1 MNRRSGLEILFR
13 LTKVSKRIAI
23 ATILSVAIVVL
34 TSSSSYAMRLEFAGL
49 HPQASK
55 YSGAASS
62 LKSLVAWNNNIFAGY
77 GDINRSIGPI
87 YVSPYIPKI

>member
-1 MNRRSGLEILFR
+1 MSCRLGLEILFR
-13 LTKVSKRIAI
+13 LTKVSKRNAI
-23 ATILSVAIVVL
+23 ATILSVAIVSL

-49 HPQASK
+49 HLQASK
-55 YSGAASS
+55 YSGAVSS
-62 LKSLVAWNNNIFAGY
+62 LKSLVAWNNNIYAGY